1 MDENTSNRTPEGN
14 TFINEFVNAV
24 YGILLG
30 YGFCDSIGEIKKG
43 APEGVG
49 PIFSSLAVAF
59 TILVVCIY
67 WWDWYK
73 NIGRRAES
81 NVREFALDIAILISL
96 EILFFVYENPIAF
109 SFVFLVLSVLSLA
122 WVANYHLHLCRMSGY
137 KKWSEYVNTNP
148 EVARYLLNRVAG
160 IGLFGTCLLITI
172 ILGSK
177 LDQNSGLQSWI
188 GNGVW
193 CRRLEGNWLE
203 FFLIVLVVALNRWL
217 FFKHRPGLEDDAVQI
232 KTAYKEEGLKRK
244 LATTPNHGLYS

>member
-1 MDENTSNRTPEGN
+1 MGTMLLNLESTASCKIALRNRSIEIENKHNSIGGPKIWERIKEMDGHASNRTPEGT

-96 EILFFVYENPIAF
+96 EILFFVYESPIAF

-137 KKWSEYVNTNP
+137 SKWS
-148 EVARYLLNRVAG
+148 
-160 IGLFGTCLLITI
+160 
-172 ILGSK
+172 
-177 LDQNSGLQSWI
+177 
-188 GNGVW
+188 
-193 CRRLEGNWLE
+193 
-203 FFLIVLVVALNRWL
+203 
-217 FFKHRPGLEDDAVQI
+217 
-232 KTAYKEEGLKRK
+232 
-244 LATTPNHGLYS
+244 